1 MRKIYMQVFAF
12 MIMAVSQLL
21 FLEVAHANTI
31 YTITKFSIVN
41 MDPVNYQVDI
51 SFGEQAARRI
61 SLPANQTYVMVDTG
75 SSINIQKDEI
85 KIKLLNLGL
94 NREIN
99 IWPAGLGYTKEN
111 ISLVQVTNGLQGRA
125 TNLIVHME
133 TYKFNSSASKV
144 PNSLP
149 LTLRYG
155 VTALD
160 NIALPNGS
168 INWSTCKTVGAA
180 YCPSRY
186 AAENQE
192 MRTLCDTSPEFN
204 AKWALCK
211 KIFAEFDSY
220 NKTKPSHLPAIFYS
234 IRTGGVGNTGP
245 ECRECPNN
253 NNLNDDLTPPKP

>member
-21 FLEVAHANTI
+21 FLEVAHATTI
-31 YTITKFSIVN
+31 YTITKFRITN
-41 MDPVNYQVDI
+41 MDPVYHQVDI
-51 SFGEQAARRI
+51 YFGELAARRI
-61 SLPANQTYVMVDTG
+61 HLRAGGTEFMVDTG
-75 SSINIQKDEI
+75 SSINVQNPEI
-85 KIKLLNLGL
+85 TIKLSAG
-94 NREIN
+94 IN
-99 IWPAGLGYTKEN
+99 SKVIKTKITDLGYTQEN
-111 ISLVQVTNGLQGRA
+111 IVTGQLGNGP
-125 TNLIVHME
+125 NLIVHLE
-133 TYKFNSSASKV
+133 AYKFDSSASKV
-144 PNSLP
+144 PNSLD
-149 LTLRYG
+149 LTLSGG
-155 VTALD
+155 VKVSDT
-160 NIALPNGS
+160 IALPNGS

-245 ECRECPNN
+245 ECRECSNY
-253 NNLNDDLTPPKP
+253 NNLNDYITPP

>member
-186 AAENQE
+186 ASENKGIQN
-192 MRTLCDTSPEFN
+192 LCDTISEFYTHS
-204 AKWALCK
+204 ALCK
-211 KIFAEFDSY
+211 KIWAEFDSY
-220 NKTKPSHLPAIFYS
+220 NNTKPSQLPTIVYKVPS
-234 IRTGGVGNTGP
+234 GVVDGS
-245 ECRECPNN
+245 CRECLNN
-253 NNLNDDLTPPKP
+253 NNLNNDITPP

>member
-1 MRKIYMQVFAF
+1 MRKIFMQVFAF

-51 SFGEQAARRI
+51 HFGEQAARRI
-61 SLPANQTYVMVDTG
+61 TLPANRTYVMVDTD
-75 SSINIQKDEI
+75 SSINVQKDEI
-85 KIKLLNLGL
+85 KIKLLNM
-94 NREIN
+94 EIN
-99 IWPAGLGYTKEN
+99 IWPTGLGYTKEN
-111 ISLVQVTNGLQGRA
+111 ISLGQVQNGLQVRE

-133 TYKFNSSASKV
+133 TYKFDSSASKV

-149 LTLRYG
+149 LTLRYS
-155 VTALD
+155 VKASDT
-160 NIALPNGS
+160 IALPNGS

-186 AAENQE
+186 AGENQE
-192 MRTLCDTSPEFN
+192 MRKLCDTSSEFL
-204 AKWALCK
+204 AKPALCK

-220 NKTKPSHLPAIFYS
+220 NKTKPSYLPVIVYS
-234 IRTGGVGNTGP
+234 IRAGGVGNTGP
-245 ECRECPNN
+245 ECRECSNY
-253 NNLNDDLTPPKP
+253 NNLNNQITPP